1 MHLYRTA
8 TEIERAGITFRENV
22 PNLVK
27 KGTLLT
33 WTDKKGTRYYIEK
46 KEVLKELL
54 TQIEELNK

>member
-33 WTDKKGTRYYIEK
+33 
-46 KEVLKELL
+46 
-54 TQIEELNK
+54 